1 MPDRLSSLNRREFLK
16 RAGMG
21 AAGLALGAS
30 LARAD
35 APAKRPNLIY
45 ILADQLRA
53 DALGYA
59 GDRKARTPNLDRLAR
74 QSVNFSNAVST
85 MPVCAAHR
93 ASLLTGLYP
102 STTGMVVNELRV
114 NPGHRALGHV
124 LKDGGYETGYIGKW
138 HLWGNEAGNH
148 AADASH
154 YIPPESRKY
163 RLGFGGYWAAYNFNH
178 QYKKAFYF
186 GDSPRRI
193 TVDGY
198 EPDVQTDLALR
209 FIKDKARGP
218 KPFALVLSYGVP
230 HDPWTDDNVLAEAAF
245 FASPASCSFTR
256 TRAPEAKTGDGPAAG
271 ASIR

>member
-148 AADASH
+148 EEAARVPFLVRWPGRVPAGSVRDACLGTPDILPSVLGLMGLP
-154 YIPPESRKY
+154 IPAGVEGMDLSRLA
-163 RLGFGGYWAAYNFNH
+163 LGRGG
-178 QYKKAFYF
+178 
-186 GDSPRRI
+186 P
-193 TVDGY
+193 
-198 EPDVQTDLALR
+198 EPD
-209 FIKDKARGP
+209 
-218 KPFALVLSYGVP
+218 
-230 HDPWTDDNVLAEAAF
+230 AAF
-245 FASPASCSFTR
+245 LQGLGHTYL
-256 TRAPEAKTGDGPAAG
+256 
-271 ASIR
+271 